1 MCFHCIFR
9 ERVPAPKNETA
20 QESSNDIE
28 KRTSDVV
35 ASTLDSAKAS
45 QQSEGTENGGG
56 YSARNLMKSASISGS
71 KCIGV
76 QSKVN
81 IEVYKKKENFISLD
95 EKILFNSDSNICEH
109 FFFFIVFKY
118 LGHCWNII
126 MFKYLWTLLHTCA
139 INVKYC
145 CVILQDAIAEEQDE
159 IVAEVVEKVPS
170 LHNTWV
176 FV

>member
-109 FFFFIVFKY
+109 FFSFF
-118 LGHCWNII
+118 L
-126 MFKYLWTLLHTCA
+126 
-139 INVKYC
+139 
-145 CVILQDAIAEEQDE
+145 
-159 IVAEVVEKVPS
+159 
-170 LHNTWV
+170 
-176 FV
+176 

>member
-35 ASTLDSAKAS
+35 TSTLDSPKTS
-45 QQSEGTENGGG
+45 QQSEGTENEGG

-81 IEVYKKKENFISLD
+81 NEV
-95 EKILFNSDSNICEH
+95 
-109 FFFFIVFKY
+109 
-118 LGHCWNII
+118 
-126 MFKYLWTLLHTCA
+126 
-139 INVKYC
+139 
-145 CVILQDAIAEEQDE
+145 
-159 IVAEVVEKVPS
+159 
-170 LHNTWV
+170 
-176 FV
+176 